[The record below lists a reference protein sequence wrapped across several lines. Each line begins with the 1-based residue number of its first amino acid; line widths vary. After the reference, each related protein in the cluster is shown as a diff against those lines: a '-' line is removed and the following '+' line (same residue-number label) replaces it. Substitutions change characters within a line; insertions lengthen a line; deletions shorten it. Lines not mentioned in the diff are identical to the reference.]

1 MRWILTPLL
10 LAAALELGAE
20 EPGITRSQADAI
32 LNELKQIRQLLEQ
45 QRGAPGAAP
54 QEQPAPAKM
63 KLEAGQAMG
72 AKDAPITMVEF
83 TDYQCPFCRR
93 FHTTTFLEL
102 RKKYID
108 TGKVRFFSRD
118 FPLEMHRDAMR
129 AAESGRCAADQGK
142 FWAMRDQL
150 SENPG
155 KLSEP
160 DVLGYAAT
168 VGLDVKAFGAC
179 LESGKHREAVRKEV
193 AEAGALGIQG
203 TPSFVVGRTTPEG
216 VDGVIVVGAL
226 PLENFEAV
234 FRKF

>member
-1 MRWILTPLL
+1 MRWIWAPLFF
-10 LAAALELGAE
+10 AAALHGAE
-20 EPGITRSQADAI
+20 EPGITRSQAEAI

-45 QRGAPGAAP
+45 QRRAAAPAP
-54 QEQPAPAKM
+54 QEQLAPAKL
-63 KLEAGQAMG
+63 KLEGGQALG

-93 FHTTTFLEL
+93 FHTTTFTEL

-118 FPLEMHRDAMR
+118 FPLDMHRDAMR
-129 AAESGRCAADQGK
+129 AAEAGHCAADQGK
-142 FWAMRDQL
+142 FWPMRELL

-160 DVLGYAAT
+160 DVLGYAAK

-179 LESGKHREAVRKEV
+179 LTSGKHREAVRSQI

-203 TPSFVVGRTTPEG
+203 TPSFIVGKTTPEG
-216 VDGVIVVGAL
+216 VEGVIVVGAL

-234 FRKF
+234 FGKF